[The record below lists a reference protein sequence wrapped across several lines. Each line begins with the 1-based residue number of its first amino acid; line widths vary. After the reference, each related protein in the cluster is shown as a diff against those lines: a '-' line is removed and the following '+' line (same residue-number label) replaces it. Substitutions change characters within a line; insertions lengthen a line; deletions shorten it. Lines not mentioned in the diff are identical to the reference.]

1 VNRRARAAIAGPAG
15 RDDDTVVVG
24 GLVIRMTSHSAWR
37 APAIAMLALA
47 CGLAP
52 GVAGADDQ
60 APPPP
65 PPYPWASAPGAGPAP
80 GPPLYPPPPAG
91 APPGYAPPGYA
102 QPSGMPVYGPE
113 EITEFD
119 DSAPV
124 PYGYTRVTR
133 TRKGLIIGGAVTLG
147 ATYLATAFI
156 GAVAADFL
164 KAEGSNTSVA
174 PIFIPVAGPFLEIG
188 QTDSAV
194 ARFYLAVS
202 GLGQAAG
209 AIMLLYGISSSR
221 TVLVRN
227 DQLIVTSVAPL
238 IAPGVSGLSVVGRF

>member
-1 VNRRARAAIAGPAG
+1 MIALGP
-15 RDDDTVVVG
+15 
-24 GLVIRMTSHSAWR
+24 
-37 APAIAMLALA
+37 
-47 CGLAP
+47 GLA
-52 GVAGADDQ
+52 AADDQ
-60 APPPP
+60 APPQQPAQPAPYLPPGGPP
-65 PPYPWASAPGAGPAP
+65 P
-80 GPPLYPPPPAG
+80 G
-91 APPGYAPPGYA
+91 APPGYGPPGYGPPVYTA
-102 QPSGMPVYGPE
+102 QPGGVPVNGPE
-113 EITEFD
+113 EITDFD

-174 PIFIPVAGPFLEIG
+174 PVFLPVAGPFLEIG
-188 QTDSAV
+188 QTDSAI
-194 ARFYLAVS
+194 AKFYLTLS
-202 GLGQAAG
+202 GLGQGAG

>member
-1 VNRRARAAIAGPAG
+1 
-15 RDDDTVVVG
+15 
-24 GLVIRMTSHSAWR
+24 VIRMTSHSPWR
-37 APAIAMLALA
+37 APAIAVLALA
-47 CGLAP
+47 CGLAT

-65 PPYPWASAPGAGPAP
+65 PYPSASGSAPAP

-91 APPGYAPPGYA
+91 APPGYAPPSYSA
-102 QPSGMPVYGPE
+102 QPPGMPVYGPE

-156 GAVAADFL
+156 GAVAADLL

-174 PIFIPVAGPFLEIG
+174 PLFLPVAGPFLEIG
-188 QTDSAV
+188 QTDSAI

-202 GLGQAAG
+202 GLGQTAG

-227 DQLIVTSVAPL
+227 DQLIVTSIAPL

>member
-1 VNRRARAAIAGPAG
+1 M
-15 RDDDTVVVG
+15 
-24 GLVIRMTSHSAWR
+24 IRMTSHSRWR
-37 APAIAMLALA
+37 APVIAVIALA

-52 GVAGADDQ
+52 GRAGADDQ
-60 APPPP
+60 APPPT
-65 PPYPWASAPGAGPAP
+65 YQPAP
-80 GPPLYPPPPAG
+80 

-102 QPSGMPVYGPE
+102 VPAPGVPVYGPE
-113 EITEFD
+113 EITDFD

-124 PYGYTRVTR
+124 PYGYTRVSR

-174 PIFIPVAGPFLEIG
+174 PVFLPVAGPFLEIG
-188 QTDSAV
+188 QTDSAI

-202 GLGQAAG
+202 GLGQTAG
-209 AIMLLYGISSSR
+209 AIMLLYGITSSR

-238 IAPGVSGLSVVGRF
+238 IAPGAAGLAVVGRF

>member
-1 VNRRARAAIAGPAG
+1 M
-15 RDDDTVVVG
+15 
-24 GLVIRMTSHSAWR
+24 IRMTSHSRWR
-37 APAIAMLALA
+37 APVIAALALA

-52 GVAGADDQ
+52 GRAGADDQ
-60 APPPP
+60 APPPTYQPTPAP
-65 PPYPWASAPGAGPAP
+65 PPYPAPPPGAA
-80 GPPLYPPPPAG
+80 PAG
-91 APPGYAPPGYA
+91 APPGYGPPVYA
-102 QPSGMPVYGPE
+102 VPASGMPVYGPE
-113 EITEFD
+113 EITDFD

-124 PYGYTRVTR
+124 PYGYTRVSR

-174 PIFIPVAGPFLEIG
+174 PVFLPVAGPFLEIG
-188 QTDSAV
+188 QTDSAI

-202 GLGQAAG
+202 GLGQSAG

-227 DQLIVTSVAPL
+227 DQLIVTSIAPL
-238 IAPGVSGLSVVGRF
+238 IVPGAAGLSVVGRF

>member
-1 VNRRARAAIAGPAG
+1 M
-15 RDDDTVVVG
+15 
-24 GLVIRMTSHSAWR
+24 IRMTSHSPWR

-65 PPYPWASAPGAGPAP
+65 YPSGSGSGPAP
-80 GPPLYPPPPAG
+80 APPLYPPPPAG
-91 APPGYAPPGYA
+91 APPGYGPPSYSA
-102 QPSGMPVYGPE
+102 QPPGMPVYGPE
-113 EITEFD
+113 EITDFD

-124 PYGYTRVTR
+124 PYGYTRVSR

-174 PIFIPVAGPFLEIG
+174 PVFLPVAGPFLEIG
-188 QTDSAV
+188 QTDSAI
-194 ARFYLAVS
+194 AKFYLTLS
-202 GLGQAAG
+202 GLGQGAG

-238 IAPGVSGLSVVGRF
+238 LAPGATGLSVVGRF

>member
-1 VNRRARAAIAGPAG
+1 MSPMTPHPCRARA
-15 RDDDTVVVG
+15 
-24 GLVIRMTSHSAWR
+24 L
-37 APAIAMLALA
+37 AMIALA
-47 CGLAP
+47 CSLAP
-52 GVAGADDQ
+52 GLAGADDQ

-65 PPYPWASAPGAGPAP
+65 PPDSSGSGPAST
-80 GPPLYPPPPAG
+80 PPPYPPPPPG
-91 APPGYAPPGYA
+91 GPPGYAPPTYSA
-102 QPSGMPVYGPE
+102 QPPGVALGPE
-113 EITEFD
+113 EISDFD

-156 GAVAADFL
+156 GAVAEDFIR
-164 KAEGSNTSVA
+164 ASGSNTSLTPLYI
-174 PIFIPVAGPFLEIG
+174 PIAGPFLEIG

-202 GLGQAAG
+202 GLGQSAG
-209 AIMLLYGISSSR
+209 ALMLLYGISSSR

-227 DQLIVTSVAPL
+227 DQLIVTSVAPM
-238 IAPGVSGLSVVGRF
+238 IAPGATGLSIVGRF

>member
-1 VNRRARAAIAGPAG
+1 
-15 RDDDTVVVG
+15 
-24 GLVIRMTSHSAWR
+24 VIRMTSNSPWR

-65 PPYPWASAPGAGPAP
+65 PPYSSGAGPAP
-80 GPPLYPPPPAG
+80 APPPYPPPPTG

-102 QPSGMPVYGPE
+102 AQPPGMPVYGPE
-113 EITEFD
+113 EISDFD

-164 KAEGSNTSVA
+164 KAEGSNTSVT
-174 PIFIPVAGPFLEIG
+174 PVFLPVAGPFLEIG
-188 QTDSAV
+188 QTDSAI

-202 GLGQAAG
+202 GLGQTAG

-227 DQLIVTSVAPL
+227 DQLIVTSVAPM
-238 IAPGVSGLSVVGRF
+238 IVPGATGLSVVGRF

>member
-1 VNRRARAAIAGPAG
+1 M
-15 RDDDTVVVG
+15 
-24 GLVIRMTSHSAWR
+24 IRMTPHSPWR

-65 PPYPWASAPGAGPAP
+65 PPPPYPSASASGSGSGPAP
-80 GPPLYPPPPAG
+80 APPLYPPPPAG

-102 QPSGMPVYGPE
+102 PSAAQPPGMPVYGPE

-133 TRKGLIIGGAVTLG
+133 THNGLIIGGAVTLG

-164 KAEGSNTSVA
+164 KAEGSNTSVG
-174 PIFIPVAGPFLEIG
+174 PVFLPVAGPFLEIG

-202 GLGQAAG
+202 GAGQAAG
-209 AIMLLYGISSSR
+209 AIMLLYGLSSSH

-227 DQLIVTSVAPL
+227 DQLIVTSIAPL
-238 IAPGVSGLSVVGRF
+238 IAPGASGLSVVGRF